1 MENRPLFAWQQQ
13 ALNDCA
19 NRMSYGLFS
28 DPGTG
33 KTYCA
38 LRIAQTWAFSAL
50 VVCPSS
56 VKKQWLREAQNLGMP
71 VQLYHYEQLR
81 NKETY
86 KEIADSLRKGT
97 STFILDES
105 HRIKSPSTLTTKLAL
120 KLAPLA
126 LNRLALTGT
135 PTANS
140 PADLYCQFKFLEPDR
155 KMESYRDFQ
164 HQYIEA
170 LPDNH
175 PIMKRIAG
183 RPFIPKKDRFGALVT
198 KNISKLRERV
208 AQYGI
213 TVKLEDVVELP
224 ERSFIQRVCTPA
236 KDLLKTYREL
246 EKNYSAQFKTKEVNA
261 SNAAVL
267 VGRLTRLS
275 SGYGHADFDVSFPNP
290 KLKELVSDMPAYVA
304 AGKCIV
310 WSVWTA
316 ERNDAFDALA
326 QAGFSVTLDP
336 QEFLEGDHQILLGSP
351 KMYGTGLNL
360 QLAKY
365 QLWLSRSW
373 SLLEREQGLAR
384 NYRAGQQQK
393 TIVVD
398 YLTEGTIDQRVLHAL
413 ENKTDL
419 LNEIMKT
426 GVL

>member
-1 MENRPLFAWQQQ
+1 MENRTLFAWQQK
-13 ALNDCA
+13 ALNECA
-19 NRMSYGLFS
+19 DRMSYGLFA

-38 LRIAQTWAFSAL
+38 LRIAQTWTYFAV

-56 VKKQWLREAQNLGMP
+56 VKKQWIQEAQQLCMP
-71 VQLYHYEQLR
+71 VHVYHYEQLR
-81 NKETY
+81 NKDTF
-86 KEIADSLRKGT
+86 KELADTLRKGT
-97 STFILDES
+97 GTFILDES

-126 LNRLALTGT
+126 INRLVLTGT

-140 PADLYCQFKFLEPDR
+140 PADLYCQFKFLEPER

-164 HQYIEA
+164 HRYIEA

-183 RPFIPKKDRFGALVT
+183 RPFIPKKDRFGMLVT
-198 KNISKLRERV
+198 KNLDQLRKRV
-208 AQYGI
+208 ASYGI
-213 TVKLEDVVELP
+213 TVKLEEVLELP
-224 ERSFIQRVCTPA
+224 ERSFVQRLCAPE

-246 EKNYSAQFKTKEVNA
+246 EKNYTAQFKTKEVTA
-261 SNAAVL
+261 DNAAVL
-267 VGRLTRLS
+267 VGRLTRLT
-275 SGYGHADFDVSFPNP
+275 SGYGHADFDVSFRNP
-290 KLKELVSDMPAYVA
+290 KLTELLCDMPAYVA

-316 ERNDAFDALA
+316 ERNDAFDALS
-326 QAGFSVTLDP
+326 QAGYSVTVDP
-336 QEFLEGDHQILLGSP
+336 YEFMEGDHQILLSSP
-351 KMYGTGLNL
+351 KMHGTGLNL

-365 QLWLSRSW
+365 QVWLSRSW
-373 SLLEREQGLAR
+373 SLLEREQALAR

-398 YLTEGTIDQRVLHAL
+398 YLTEGTIDQRVLQAL
-413 ENKTDL
+413 ENKNNL

-426 GVL
+426 GVI